1 MVTSI
6 VSTYTGR
13 KVRDRIAMT
22 GETTLRGRVTPVGGI
37 KEKILAAKRAG
48 ITTLLLSEE
57 NRKDIE
63 EIKPDYI
70 RGLTFHYV
78 RTNDDV
84 LQLALEPQRNNNG
97 SEGSRRRGLESRSFG
112 SFPFL
117 TDMDSLKFLAVI
129 PARYASTRFP
139 ANRWHGSAANRSSG
153 TSGSR

>member
-22 GETTLRGRVTPVGGI
+22 GETTLRGRVTPWAAS

-57 NRKDIE
+57 NRKGHRGDQA
-63 EIKPDYI
+63 
-70 RGLTFHYV
+70 RLHQGLTFHYV

-84 LQLALEPQRNNNG
+84 LQLALEPQ
-97 SEGSRRRGLESRSFG
+97 
-112 SFPFL
+112 
-117 TDMDSLKFLAVI
+117 AQQ
-129 PARYASTRFP
+129 
-139 ANRWHGSAANRSSG
+139 
-153 TSGSR
+153 